1 MDLSNM
7 LDNMLRGQNLCVE
20 KGAQVEF
27 KRQI

>member
-1 MDLSNM
+1 LTTC
-7 LDNMLRGQNLCVE
+7 LDGQNLCVE